1 MLTKLMKR
9 AIAPVVVLALLCAG
23 SGQAR
28 ADVTNVTIDSLGQQ
42 SIYSTWLG
50 FVFLHTTN
58 GACPANQVWI
68 DNIFTADVSAQHLVF
83 QQAMAAYLA
92 GKPLTQVAFSFSNGA
107 CHMTL
112 IRF

>member
-28 ADVTNVTIDSLGQQ
+28 ADDVTNVTIDSLGQQ

-50 FVFLHTTN
+50 FVFLHTTRWHLP
-58 GACPANQVWI
+58 GEPGV
-68 DNIFTADVSAQHLVF
+68 DRQHLHHRCLRS
-83 QQAMAAYLA
+83 APRLPA
-92 GKPLTQVAFSFSNGA
+92 SNGR
-107 CHMTL
+107 L
-112 IRF
+112 SRR

>member
-50 FVFLHTTN
+50 ASSTRPM
-58 GACPANQVWI
+58 APARRTRSI
-68 DNIFTADVSAQHLVF
+68 DNIFTTDVSAQHLVF

-92 GKPLTQVAFSFSNGA
+92 GKPLAQVAFSFSNGA